1 MSAPGGRVKEL
12 FLAALNRNAAERRQF
27 LAAACGGDDA
37 LLAEVESLLSA
48 HDAVERDDSDDLAA
62 PSAAVEPFA
71 PGDVFAGRYRMV
83 ARLGQGGMGDVWRA
97 DDLVLGQPVALK
109 LLHAAGPAG
118 RALLLNEVRLAR
130 SVTHP
135 SVCRVF
141 DVGEERGQVFLSMEL
156 VEGEDLSALLHH
168 TGRLPSE
175 TVADI
180 GRQLCDA
187 LAAAHAQGILHCDLK
202 PANILID
209 TKGGLHITDF
219 SIAVNRDGH
228 GPKTGV
234 GTPGYMAPEQLA
246 SGAPVSER
254 TDIYALGL
262 VLYEL
267 LVGRHPI
274 DRTGRPQPVP
284 RPSTIVSAVDPTV
297 EHAVMRALSPNP
309 DDRPSSAS
317 EMKRLLTAPAV
328 TKVAPQRRWW
338 FVAAGVAAVIVF
350 AAALPFV
357 MPAKPRALTEQ
368 DTILLADFANT
379 TNEPVFDGTL
389 KVALAVALEQSP
401 FLKVFPDDRTRD
413 ALRLMNRPADERI
426 TRPVGRE
433 IAQRERLKAL
443 VAGSIASLGR
453 NYVIAIEAIASAT
466 GDVMAREQVEVT
478 QKEQV
483 LSSLGQA
490 AARLR
495 EKLGESLASVQKF
508 DVPLPRATTSSLE
521 ALHSYA
527 LALDQDRLVA
537 RTGAIP
543 HLKRAI
549 ELDPEFA
556 LAQALLSGVY
566 ANANQSALAPE
577 FARRAFAL
585 RDRVSER
592 ERFFISWRYYHDAT
606 QDWDKMLELARTW
619 IATYPREPFAFNS
632 LAAVHNAVG
641 QHDQALEPLQR
652 ATQLDPSFAAPA
664 ENLALTFLLL
674 NRFGE
679 AKAAVQRATAL
690 RPDIPNLRR
699 LGYFV
704 AWIEGDAAAMA
715 RELAAAQQ
723 LPNAAAVAELEPRT
737 MVFAGRLRAAH
748 DGFRRAVA
756 SAMQAELVEPAAQWS
771 AIDAEA
777 HALTGQ
783 CDEARRDVTAALE
796 LSRDNFTLERA
807 NRTFAICGRRAESE
821 KLANELTRRF
831 PEATLTHRVQLPV
844 AAAALAL
851 DAREPLRAL
860 ALLEPVR
867 AYSGARGANFWPEY
881 LRAQAYLMARKP
893 DEARRELE
901 RILAHRGE
909 APDSLLFPLAHLG
922 VARAAA
928 LTRDTD
934 AARRAYDGF
943 LTLWRD
949 ADADLPPLREARAER
964 ARLP

>member
-1 MSAPGGRVKEL
+1 MSASGGRVKEL
-12 FLAALNRNAAERRQF
+12 FLAALNRDAAERRAF
-27 LAAACGGDDA
+27 LTAACGGDQA
-37 LLAEVESLLSA
+37 LLENVESLLTA
-48 HDAVERDDSDDLAA
+48 HDAVERDEADAA
-62 PSAAVEPFA
+62 AGSASVEPFA

-97 DDLVLGQPVALK
+97 DDLILDMPVALK
-109 LLHAAGPAG
+109 LLHTTGPAG

-130 SVTHP
+130 RVTHP

-141 DVGEERGQVFLSMEL
+141 DVGEERGQIFLSMEL

-168 TGRLPSE
+168 SGRLPSDK
-175 TVADI
+175 VADI

-187 LAAAHAQGILHCDLK
+187 LAAAHAQGILHRDLK

-209 TKGGLHITDF
+209 ANGAVHVTDF
-219 SIAVNRDGH
+219 GIAVKQGASA
-228 GPKTGV
+228 PKTGV

-274 DRTGRPQPVP
+274 DQAGRRQPVP
-284 RPSTIVSAVDPTV
+284 RPSTLVSAVDPAV
-297 EHAVMRALSPNP
+297 ERAVMHALSPNP
-309 DDRPSSAS
+309 DDRPSSAL
-317 EMKRLLTAPAV
+317 EMRGLLTGTSGTQAV
-328 TKVAPQRRWW
+328 PRRRWW
-338 FVAAGVAAVIVF
+338 IIAAGVAAVLMI
-350 AAALPFV
+350 AATLSFLV
-357 MPAKPRALTEQ
+357 PARSRALTEQ
-368 DTILLADFANT
+368 DTILLTDFANT
-379 TNEPVFDGTL
+379 TGEPVFDGAL

-401 FLKVFPDDRTRD
+401 FLKVFPEDRTRD
-413 ALRLMNRPADERI
+413 ALRLMNRPLDERI

-453 NYVIAIEAIASAT
+453 NYVIAIEAIASAS

-495 EKLGESLASVQKF
+495 ERLGESLASVQKF
-508 DVPLPRATTSSLE
+508 DVPLPRATTSSLD

-537 RTGAIP
+537 RAGAIP

-566 ANANQSALAPE
+566 ANSNQSVLAPE
-577 FARRAFAL
+577 FARRAFEL

-606 QDWDKMLELARTW
+606 QNWDRMLELARTW
-619 IATYPREPFAFNS
+619 TATYPREPFAFNS
-632 LAAVHNAVG
+632 LAAVYKAFG
-641 QHDQALEPLQR
+641 QYEQAIEPLR
-652 ATQLDPSFAAPA
+652 HAMQLDSSFDAPV
-664 ENLALTFLLL
+664 ENLAYTLMML
-674 NRFGE
+674 NRFDE
-679 AKAAVQRATAL
+679 SKETLRRAVAM
-690 RPDIPNLRR
+690 RPDLVSLRR
-699 LGYFV
+699 FGYLI
-704 AWIEGDAAAMA
+704 AWIEGDAPAMA
-715 RELAAAQQ
+715 RELAAARQ
-723 LPNAAAVAELEPRT
+723 LPEATTVADLEPRT
-737 MVFAGRLRAAH
+737 MAFAGRLRSAH
-748 DGFRRAVA
+748 DAFRRAVA
-756 SAMQAELVEPAAQWS
+756 AATQAELVEPAAQWS
-771 AIDAEA
+771 AIDGEA

-783 CDEARRDVTAALE
+783 CEDARRDAAAALE

-807 NRTFAICGRRAESE
+807 HRTFAICGARAQTEA
-821 KLANELTRRF
+821 LATELTERF
-831 PEATLTHRVQLPV
+831 PEATLTHRVHVPV

-860 ALLEPVR
+860 TLLEPVR
-867 AYSGARGANFWPEY
+867 AYDRARGAEFWPEY
-881 LRAQAYLMARKP
+881 IRAQAYLMAKKP
-893 DEARRELE
+893 VDARREFDA
-901 RILAHRGE
+901 ILARRGE
-909 APDSLLFPLAHLG
+909 APDSLLFPLSRLG
-922 VARAAA
+922 VARAASLA
-928 LTRDTD
+928 HDTD
-934 AARRAYDGF
+934 TARDAYDAF
-943 LTLWRD
+943 LALWRD
-949 ADADLPPLREARAER
+949 ADGDLTPLREARAER
-964 ARLP
+964 ARLR

>member
-1 MSAPGGRVKEL
+1 MSASGKRVKEL
-12 FLAALNRNAAERRQF
+12 FLAALNRDAAERREF
-27 LAAACGGDDA
+27 LVVACGGDDA
-37 LLAEVESLLSA
+37 LLEAVESLLTA
-48 HDAVERDDSDDLAA
+48 HDGVERGDSDAA
-62 PSAAVEPFA
+62 VAPASVEPFA

-130 SVTHP
+130 RVTHP

-141 DVGEERGQVFLSMEL
+141 DIGEERGQIFLSMEL

-187 LAAAHAQGILHCDLK
+187 LAAAHAQGILHRDLK

-209 TKGGLHITDF
+209 AKGGLHITDF
-219 SIAVNRDGH
+219 SIAVNRDAGV
-228 GPKTGV
+228 PKTGV
-234 GTPGYMAPEQLA
+234 GTPGYMAPEQLT

-284 RPSTIVSAVDPTV
+284 RPSTLVSAVDPAI

-317 EMKRLLTAPAV
+317 EMKRLLTA
-328 TKVAPQRRWW
+328 TTGTETAPRRRWW
-338 FVAAGVAAVIVF
+338 FIAAGVAVVLMI

-357 MPAKPRALTEQ
+357 VPAKPRALTEQ
-368 DTILLADFANT
+368 DTILLTDFANT
-379 TNEPVFDGTL
+379 TGEPVFDGAL

-413 ALRLMNRPADERI
+413 ALGLMNRPADERI
-426 TRPVGRE
+426 TRSVGRE

-443 VAGSIASLGR
+443 VAGSIARLGR

-521 ALHSYA
+521 ALHAYA

-566 ANANQSALAPE
+566 ANENQSSLAPE
-577 FARRAFAL
+577 FARRAFEL

-606 QDWDKMLELARTW
+606 QNQDMMLELAQTW
-619 IATYPREPFAFNS
+619 TATYPREPFAFNS

-641 QHDQALEPLQR
+641 QHDQALQPLR
-652 ATQLDPSFAAPA
+652 LAMQLDPSFSAPV
-664 ENLALTFLLL
+664 ENLAITLLVL
-674 NRFGE
+674 NRFDE
-679 AKAAVQRATAL
+679 AKYAVQRAAAI
-690 RPDIPNLRR
+690 RPEIQNLRR
-699 LGYFV
+699 LAYV
-704 AWIEGDAAAMA
+704 IAWIEGDAAAMA
-715 RELAAAQQ
+715 RELGAAQQ
-723 LPNAAAVAELEPRT
+723 LPNATAVADLEPRT
-737 MVFAGRLRAAH
+737 MAFAGRLRAAH
-748 DGFRRAVA
+748 DAFRRAVA
-756 SAMQAELVEPAAQWS
+756 AAAQAELVERAAQWS
-771 AIDAEA
+771 AIDGEA

-783 CDEARRDVTAALE
+783 CDEARRDAVAALE

-807 NRTFAICGRRAESE
+807 NRTFAICGFRPESE
-821 KLANELTRRF
+821 KLAKELAERF

-851 DAREPLRAL
+851 EARDPLRTL

-867 AYSGARGANFWPEY
+867 AYDSARGAEFWPEY

-893 DEARRELE
+893 AEARREFE
-901 RILAHRGE
+901 AILAHRGE
-909 APDSLLFPLAHLG
+909 APDSLLFPLARLG

-928 LTRDTD
+928 LARDTD
-934 AARRAYDGF
+934 AARQAYDGF
-943 LTLWRD
+943 LALWRD
-949 ADADLPPLREARAER
+949 ADADLPALREARLER